1 MGLPAAARYDSQE
14 PPVDGCCNPEIYGI
28 LTSILL
34 QDLPFL
40 CVRLTLIFYY
50 HVVSYTNMFFTSKN
64 TLVIVL
70 LIYRLIV
77 VHSEARK
84 RRRKYLETV
93 YVSSPL
99 NNLKS
104 NGHSKNGRG
113 LKHKKSKSVPNVPNV
128 LHMTSECNTLPKKN
142 KKKTSVQSSGQPSP
156 SSTELPA
163 ITNSFSEN
171 NVYTIDNGRPRKSVT
186 SLYKTKSS
194 TSLEK
199 HKV

>member
-1 MGLPAAARYDSQE
+1 MGLPAALYDNPE
-14 PPVDGCCNPEIYGI
+14 PENDGCCNPELYGI

-70 LIYRLIV
+70 LIYRLLV

-93 YVSSPL
+93 HVTSPL
-99 NNLKS
+99 NNHKA
-104 NGHSKNGRG
+104 NGYSKNGRD
-113 LKHKKSKSVPNVPNV
+113 LKHGRKSKSVPNA
-128 LHMTSECNTLPKKN
+128 LHMTTECNTLPRKNRKKGVVHG
-142 KKKTSVQSSGQPSP
+142 SRQPSP
-156 SSTELPA
+156 SSTGIPA
-163 ITNSFSEN
+163 LCNSFSEN
-171 NVYTIDNGRPRKSVT
+171 NVYTIDHGRPRKSTT
-186 SLYKTKSS
+186 SLDQTKSS
-194 TSLEK
+194 NSLEK